1 MKRKSLSQKR
11 EVSFNILLL
20 LEKKKA
26 EKELKQVALDIKKLN
41 DEKKKRPMKKSQ
53 QLIGNQVSLITSTNN
68 YQRSEHAT
76 KRPTWM
82 NNYEAT
88 KIN

>member
-1 MKRKSLSQKR
+1 
-11 EVSFNILLL
+11 
-20 LEKKKA
+20 
-26 EKELKQVALDIKKLN
+26 
-41 DEKKKRPMKKSQ
+41 MKKSQ
-53 QLIGNQVSLITSTNN
+53 QLIGNQVPLITSTNN